1 MPKRGWFAAFAAFVG
16 ALAPAVAHAE
26 AVADFYRG
34 RTVTILLGTG
44 PGATYDLY
52 ARVLATHMGGHIPG
66 APTLTVQY
74 MPGAGGLKA
83 TNYLYNAAP
92 RDGSMIATLF
102 GSLPQLQMLRP
113 EAAKYDA
120 LKFSW
125 LGAFSD
131 NVSVVIVNS
140 NAPALS
146 FADAKKKEVI
156 IGSIGKGNETYGF
169 PALLNSALGTKF
181 KIISGYPSGAEIY
194 KAMES
199 GEVHGYA
206 PVWLSIVTG
215 KAAWLKEKKI
225 EVLVQ
230 GGLAKV
236 PELAGV
242 PLALDLAK
250 TDEEKALLRFSAAAT
265 PIGRAALGPPD
276 LPADRLA
283 ALEKAFA
290 ETVKDP
296 AYVADAKSKKLTV
309 SFMSKA
315 QIVAAVR
322 QIVHTPPA
330 LLAKLKVALGY

>member
-1 MPKRGWFAAFAAFVG
+1 MPKAAWLAVG
-16 ALAPAVAHAE
+16 AMLAGVVAVPAARGA

-34 RTVTILLGTG
+34 RMMTILLGTG

-52 ARVLATHMGGHIPG
+52 ARVLAAHMGGHIPG
-66 APTLTVQY
+66 APTITVQY

-92 RDGSMIATLF
+92 KDGSMIATLF
-102 GSLPQLQMLRP
+102 GSLPQLQLLRP
-113 EAAKYDA
+113 EAAKYDS
-120 LKFSW
+120 LRFSW

-131 NVSVVIVNS
+131 NISVVIVNS
-140 NAPALS
+140 DAPALTI
-146 FADAKKKEVI
+146 ADAMKTEVV

-169 PALLNSALGTKF
+169 PALLNSALGTRF

-194 KAMES
+194 KAMEA
-199 GEVHGYA
+199 GEVQGYA

-215 KAAWLKEKKI
+215 KAAWLKAKKI
-225 EVLVQ
+225 AVLVQ
-230 GGLAKV
+230 GGLVKT
-236 PELAGV
+236 PDLPDV

-250 TDEEKALLRFSAAAT
+250 TEEQKALLRFSAAAT

-276 LPADRLA
+276 LPAARRA
-283 ALEKAFA
+283 ALERAFA
-290 ETVKDP
+290 DTVNDP

-309 SFMSKA
+309 SFMSKD

-330 LLAKLKVALGY
+330 LLKKLKLALGY

>member
-1 MPKRGWFAAFAAFVG
+1 MPKAGWLAALAAVAG
-16 ALAPAVAHAE
+16 ALAPAVAQGD

-34 RTVTILLGTG
+34 RTVNILLGTG

-52 ARVLATHMGGHIPG
+52 ARVLATHMGRHIPG
-66 APTLTVQY
+66 QPAMTVQY

-92 RDGSMIATLF
+92 KDGATIATLF

-146 FADAKKKEVI
+146 FADATKKEVV

-181 KIISGYPSGAEIY
+181 RIISGYPSGAEIY

-225 EVLVQ
+225 AVLVQ
-230 GGLAKV
+230 GGLTKS
-236 PELAGV
+236 PDLPDV

-276 LPADRLA
+276 LPADRRA

-290 ETVKDP
+290 DTVRDP
-296 AYVADAKSKKLTV
+296 AYIADANSKKLTV
-309 SFMSKA
+309 TPMSKD

-322 QIVHTPPA
+322 QIVQTTPA